1 LFTDNKYYLYG
12 NIRVKEY
19 LSIKDIMD
27 FLKLIQEGRVD
38 DFKAKYSQKFGTDN
52 ANKIIMAVPQKYL
65 DWAGKHLD
73 MVNFEENLS
82 KVAQALQKFEKISS
96 NLPITDLFQY
106 KNIGQL
112 LSALSDYYNRQR
124 RVVNKV
130 EGGNVVYDDG
140 RYFVVNPLTH
150 DSSCYYGKGT
160 KWCTSADTDHQFKKY
175 NEDGKLF
182 YILDKNATTNDK
194 FYKVALLQKFDGDR
208 TYYDALDET
217 VKNGWILNT
226 NKLNQILSSVD
237 EYIKLEY
244 PEQVKIYTDKE
255 LAKKEKQRLANLRI
269 QQILKERQDEAQERR
284 LDGEWTL
291 DDNCPEIGLKAHA
304 LLINLSENFDVDI
317 ITNQDIGEIARI
329 QNEIDRL
336 QLEYDNDE
344 EVRGDLLDEISE
356 LEDEITEFENKIDVY
371 NIIPT
376 GSFYAT
382 SQFEVIGVPNLEDRT
397 YAVGDEDE
405 MQRSAYEY
413 VDQLIDD
420 IGYRGFNPTFAK
432 EFIDEKA
439 IISYAEDLYYDDVY
453 NNTENY
459 LDISEKNLSDEQEE
473 KIGILNSK
481 IEKYKSL
488 ISSFEDEI
496 DNDEMESENNDEII
510 EKIDELN
517 DEITE
522 METEI
527 QDEIENPEGS
537 FPDDLIED
545 IIEKQLKEVRYDV
558 TSFMDEWGLDWE
570 EYVDKDEF
578 INGVVDA
585 DGYGHT
591 LNGYDGTA
599 EEITVLGDLY
609 YVMRI
614 D

>member
-1 LFTDNKYYLYG
+1 
-12 NIRVKEY
+12 
-19 LSIKDIMD
+19 MD

-52 ANKIIMAVPQKYL
+52 ANKIIVAVPQKYL

-284 LDGEWTL
+284 LNGEWTL

-344 EVRGDLLDEISE
+344 QLRGDLLDEISE

-376 GSFYAT
+376 GSFYST

-405 MQRSAYEY
+405 MQRSAYDY

-439 IISYAEDLYYDDVY
+439 VISYAEDLYNDDVY

-459 LDISEKNLSDEQEE
+459 LDNSERNLSDGQEE

-527 QDEIENPEGS
+527 QDEIENPDGS

-545 IIEKQLKEVRYDV
+545 IIKKQLDEVKYDV

>member
-1 LFTDNKYYLYG
+1 
-12 NIRVKEY
+12 
-19 LSIKDIMD
+19 MD

-397 YAVGDEDE
+397 YAVGDETE

-439 IISYAEDLYYDDVY
+439 IISYAEDLFNDDVY

-459 LDISEKNLSDEQEE
+459 VDNSQRNLSDGQEE

>member
-1 LFTDNKYYLYG
+1 
-12 NIRVKEY
+12 
-19 LSIKDIMD
+19 MD

-52 ANKIIMAVPQKYL
+52 ANKIIVAVPQKYL

-73 MVNFEENLS
+73 MVNFEENFL

-112 LSALSDYYNRQR
+112 LSALSEYYNRQR

-439 IISYAEDLYYDDVY
+439 IISYAEDLFNDDVY

-459 LDISEKNLSDEQEE
+459 VDNSQRNLSDGQEE

>member
-52 ANKIIMAVPQKYL
+52 ANKIIVAVPQKYL

-269 QQILKERQDEAQERR
+269 QQILKEKQDEAQERR
-284 LDGEWTL
+284 LNGEWTL

-376 GSFYAT
+376 GSFYST

-405 MQRSAYEY
+405 MQRSAYDY

-432 EFIDEKA
+432 EFIDENA
-439 IISYAEDLYYDDVY
+439 VISYAEDLYNDDVY
-453 NNTENY
+453 NNTESY
-459 LDISEKNLSDEQEE
+459 LDNSERNLSDEQEE

-510 EKIDELN
+510 EKIDELY

-527 QDEIENPEGS
+527 QDEIENPDGS

-545 IIEKQLKEVRYDV
+545 IIKKQLDEVKYDV

-578 INGVVDA
+578 INGVVDT

>member
-1 LFTDNKYYLYG
+1 
-12 NIRVKEY
+12 
-19 LSIKDIMD
+19 MD

-439 IISYAEDLYYDDVY
+439 IISYAEDLFNDDVY

-459 LDISEKNLSDEQEE
+459 VDNSQRNLSDGQEE

>member
-1 LFTDNKYYLYG
+1 
-12 NIRVKEY
+12 
-19 LSIKDIMD
+19 MD

-52 ANKIIMAVPQKYL
+52 ANKIIVAVPQKYL

-112 LSALSDYYNRQR
+112 LSALSEYYNRQR

-244 PEQVKIYTDKE
+244 PEQVKIYNDKE

-291 DDNCPEIGLKAHA
+291 DTNCPEIGLKAHA

-397 YAVGDEDE
+397 YAVGDETE

-413 VDQLIDD
+413 VDQLIDE

-432 EFIDEKA
+432 DFIDEKA
-439 IISYAEDLYYDDVY
+439 IISYAEDLFNDDVY

-459 LDISEKNLSDEQEE
+459 VDNSERNLSDGQEE

-599 EEITVLGDLY
+599 DEITVLGDLY

>member
-1 LFTDNKYYLYG
+1 
-12 NIRVKEY
+12 
-19 LSIKDIMD
+19 MD

-52 ANKIIMAVPQKYL
+52 ANKIIVAVPQKYL

-439 IISYAEDLYYDDVY
+439 IISYAEDLFNDDVY

-459 LDISEKNLSDEQEE
+459 VDNSQRNLSDGQEE

>member
-1 LFTDNKYYLYG
+1 
-12 NIRVKEY
+12 
-19 LSIKDIMD
+19 MD

-52 ANKIIMAVPQKYL
+52 TNKIIVAVPQKYL

-73 MVNFEENLS
+73 MVNFEENFL

-112 LSALSDYYNRQR
+112 LSALSEYYNRQR

-397 YAVGDEDE
+397 YAVGDETE

-439 IISYAEDLYYDDVY
+439 IISYAEDLFNDDVY

>member
-73 MVNFEENLS
+73 MVNFEENFS
-82 KVAQALQKFEKISS
+82 KVTQALQRFEKISS

-439 IISYAEDLYYDDVY
+439 IISYAEDLFNDDVY

-459 LDISEKNLSDEQEE
+459 VDNSQRNLSDGQEE

>member
-1 LFTDNKYYLYG
+1 
-12 NIRVKEY
+12 
-19 LSIKDIMD
+19 MD

-52 ANKIIMAVPQKYL
+52 ANKIIVAVPQKYL

-73 MVNFEENLS
+73 MVNFEENFS
-82 KVAQALQKFEKISS
+82 KVTQALQRFEKISS

-284 LDGEWTL
+284 LNGEWTL

-344 EVRGDLLDEISE
+344 QLRGDLLDEISE

-376 GSFYAT
+376 GSFYST

-405 MQRSAYEY
+405 MQRSAYDY

-439 IISYAEDLYYDDVY
+439 VISYAEDLYNDDVY

-459 LDISEKNLSDEQEE
+459 LDNSERNLSDEQEE

-496 DNDEMESENNDEII
+496 DDDEMESENNDEII

-527 QDEIENPEGS
+527 QDEIENPDGS

-545 IIEKQLKEVRYDV
+545 IIKNQLDEVKYDV